1 MSGIVINNRKAF
13 HDYTILEKFE
23 AGIVLKGTEVKSI
36 REGKANIKD
45 SFARIIKNEIFLF
58 NMHISPYSHGNIY
71 NQDPLRERKLLL
83 KRKEINRLMGL
94 LTRKGFALVPLSV
107 YFKNGRVKVEIAL
120 AQGKKQY
127 DRREEIKKRDLQ
139 REERKYKINM

>member
-1 MSGIVINNRKAF
+1 MSQITIHNKKAL
-13 HDYTILEKFE
+13 HDYFIIEKFE

-71 NQDPLRERKLLL
+71 NPDPLRERKLLL
-83 KRKEINRLMGL
+83 HRKEINRLMGL
-94 LTRKGFALVPLSV
+94 MTKKGFALIPLSV

-120 AQGKKQY
+120 AKGKKQY

-139 REERKYKINM
+139 REEKRYKINM